1 MKTQFVK
8 LAFDLL
14 SILGQIMN
22 MYFAHLINIFSIIHE
37 ICFPHVLMHNNV
49 VGHVARPQRDC
60 HLNQADFS
68 VQHAAQ
74 QRPRAN

>member
-14 SILGQIMN
+14 SI
-22 MYFAHLINIFSIIHE
+22 FALLINIFSIIHE

-74 QRPRAN
+74 WRPRAN